1 MFQQP
6 AGQLCTPSVIHQSG
20 TQLADKLCS
29 RDCVKRYRSRSA
41 PPLNVLLDWSLDG
54 PAVKGRA
61 RWALIERE
69 HDLRG
74 QATLP
79 VFSGLS

>member
-1 MFQQP
+1 MFQKP
-6 AGQLCTPSVIHQSG
+6 AGQLCAPAIIHQSG
-20 TQLADKLCS
+20 AQLADKLCS

-41 PPLNVLLDWSLDG
+41 PLVNVLLDWSLDD
-54 PAVKGRA
+54 PSVKGRA
-61 RWALIERE
+61 GWGLTEGEQDI
-69 HDLRG
+69 RG